1 MERTRNFVISLA
13 SAWFLRL
20 LERTKV
26 VRLKIFKNRQQAGQL
41 LANEVVR
48 QGYKDPVVL
57 GLPRGGVPIAAEV
70 AAKLKAPLDIILVR
84 KIGAPMQAELAIGAV
99 VDGDAPEIVRNER
112 LIREL
117 GISEDEFIEDAQRQL
132 EIIEARRKLWVA
144 GRPRIPVKD
153 KTAIIVDDGI
163 ATGATVRASL
173 KALKRQGPMR
183 TVVATPVAPLQAVED
198 LQQEADDV
206 ICLETPGYFGAIGF
220 FYRDFSQV
228 SDAEV
233 SRLLEGMR
241 AEGIPKEGGG

>member
-1 MERTRNFVISLA
+1 
-13 SAWFLRL
+13 
-20 LERTKV
+20 
-26 VRLKIFKNRQQAGQL
+26 
-41 LANEVVR
+41 
-48 QGYKDPVVL
+48 VL

-84 KIGAPMQAELAIGAV
+84 KIGAPMQPELAIGAV
-99 VDGDAPEIVRNER
+99 VDGDAPEVVRNER

-117 GISEDEFIEDAQRQL
+117 GISEDEFIEEAQRQL
-132 EIIEARRKLWVA
+132 QIIEARRKLWVA

-173 KALKRQGPMR
+173 KALKRQGPKR